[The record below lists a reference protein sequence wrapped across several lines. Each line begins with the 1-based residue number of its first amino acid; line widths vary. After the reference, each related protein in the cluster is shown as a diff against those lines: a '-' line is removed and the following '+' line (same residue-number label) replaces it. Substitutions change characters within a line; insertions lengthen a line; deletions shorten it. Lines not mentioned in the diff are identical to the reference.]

1 VAVYETVERKKN
13 SNKDID
19 LALVRRV
26 KAGDYHAFDLLV
38 IKYQSRLVST
48 ALKFSKDLQI
58 AEDIV
63 QDSFI
68 KAFKSINSFRE
79 DSTFYTWVY
88 RITVN
93 TAKNFL
99 VSKKRKGEL
108 LATDL
113 SDDGSFDID
122 SLETDTP
129 DGILKANELKEILF
143 DSLNGLGEETKTA
156 LTLREFEGLSYEQIS
171 EIVNCPVGTVRSRI
185 FRGREVL
192 EETIK
197 KYKQEIHPNKT
208 QMKS

>member
-1 VAVYETVERKKN
+1 
-13 SNKDID
+13 
-19 LALVRRV
+19 
-26 KAGDYHAFDLLV
+26 
-38 IKYQSRLVST
+38 
-48 ALKFSKDLQI
+48 
-58 AEDIV
+58 V

-113 SDDGSFDID
+113 SDDGSLEID

-129 DGILKANELKEILF
+129 DGILKANELKEILL
-143 DSLNGLGEETKTA
+143 DSLNRLGEETKTA

-171 EIVNCPVGTVRSRI
+171 KIVNCPVGTVRSRI

>member
-1 VAVYETVERKKN
+1 
-13 SNKDID
+13 
-19 LALVRRV
+19 
-26 KAGDYHAFDLLV
+26 
-38 IKYQSRLVST
+38 
-48 ALKFSKDLQI
+48 
-58 AEDIV
+58 
-63 QDSFI
+63 
-68 KAFKSINSFRE
+68 
-79 DSTFYTWVY
+79 
-88 RITVN
+88 VN

-113 SDDGSFDID
+113 SDDGSLEID

-129 DGILKANELKEILF
+129 DGILKANELKEILL
-143 DSLNGLGEETKTA
+143 DSLNRLGEETKTA